1 MLNKYADWIVRWP
14 WLIIVVTVAL
24 VATAAY
30 GVRYVQFKNDY
41 RMFFSEDNPQ
51 LRAFEAL
58 EKTYTR
64 DDNILVVVTPQDGNV
79 FTVKNLAIAE
89 YITQRLWRTPY
100 ATRVDSITNFQHST
114 AQGDDLFVGDL
125 VHRADRLSPTELVR
139 IQQVAVN
146 SPLLRNRLVSPDG
159 RVMGF
164 NLIVRR
170 PGKDQNAETKDAVT
184 FVRELVS
191 EVQRAHP
198 EISFHLTGALM
209 IDTAFAESSERDA
222 KTLTPTMLTI
232 IVVGLWWFLRSF
244 IGMAAAATM
253 MTLSVISAIGLA
265 GWLGIVFSPSSIP
278 APTILLTLAVADS
291 VHILTG
297 YYAGLNRGLPQPAAM
312 KESLQA
318 NFKAIF
324 FTNLTTAVGFWSM
337 NYSDA
342 PPFRDLGNITA
353 MGVGAAYLLTI
364 SFLPAL
370 MMVLPA
376 TRGHV
381 APTVGTTFIG
391 LAGLIAKYRYI
402 LAVIVPVVVGV
413 VLACIPLNRLDDLY
427 VRYFDESI
435 AFRSDTDYITK
446 NLTGMYNIDYSVE
459 QGEQG
464 GLNEPAFLQ
473 QVERFAQWYRE
484 QPEVLH
490 VYVLNDI
497 LKRLNQNMHGDDP
510 AWYRLPESRELAAQ
524 YMLLFEMSLPY
535 GLDLSNRVNVSKSAT
550 RMTVTLRSLTSQ
562 QIIDLETRAQ
572 GWLAGNAP
580 LIKRA
585 DGTGT
590 TVLFAHIGQRNIVSM
605 ISGELMSTV
614 IVSLIMILVLRSVSL
629 GLLSLV
635 PNLLPAGM
643 AFGIWGVMVG
653 QVGMASSVVAAMTL
667 GILVDDTVHFLSK
680 YQHARREKHL
690 EPQEALSYAFV
701 TVGHALWVTS
711 AVLIAGFSLLTLSP
725 FRINYETGLLTSIIF
740 ALGLFA
746 EFLLL
751 PLIILIGHDLKRV
764 VRSWFSKPVPVIQ
777 S

>member
-1 MLNKYADWIVRWP
+1 MVNKYANWVVRWP
-14 WLIIVVTVAL
+14 WLVIGICVAL
-24 VATAAY
+24 TATAGY

-64 DDNILVVVTPQDGNV
+64 DDNILVVVTPKDSDV
-79 FTVKNLAIAE
+79 FTPENLAIAE
-89 YITQRLWRTPY
+89 HITQRLWQTPY

-114 AQGDDLFVGDL
+114 AQGDELFVGDL
-125 VHRADRLSPTELVR
+125 VHGADRLSPADIAR
-139 IQQVAVN
+139 IKQIALN
-146 SPLLRNRLVSPDG
+146 EPLLRNRLISPDG
-159 RVMGF
+159 QVMGF
-164 NLIVRR
+164 NVIVRR
-170 PGKDQNAETKDAVT
+170 PGNDQNAETMEAVA
-184 FVRELVS
+184 FVRNLAAD
-191 EVQRAHP
+191 VQRAHP
-198 EISFHLTGALM
+198 GISFRLTGALM

-232 IVVGLWWFLRSF
+232 IVVGLWWFLRSV
-244 IGMAAAATM
+244 IGMLAAATM
-253 MTLSVISAIGLA
+253 MTLSVVSAIGLA
-265 GWLGIVFSPSSIP
+265 GWGGIVFSPSSIP

-291 VHILTG
+291 VHVLTA
-297 YYAGLNRGLPQPAAM
+297 YYAGISRGLSQQAAM
-312 KESLQA
+312 KESLQV

-353 MGVGAAYLLTI
+353 MGVGVAYVLTI

-370 MMVLPA
+370 MMVLPV
-376 TRGHV
+376 TRGHA
-381 APTVGTTFIG
+381 APAGGTTFVT
-391 LAGLIAKYRYI
+391 LAGWIAKHRYS
-402 LAVIVPVVVGV
+402 LAAIVPVVIGA

-435 AFRSDTDYITK
+435 TFRSDTDYITK
-446 NLTGMYNIDYSVE
+446 HLTGMYNIDYSIE
-459 QGEQG
+459 QGAPG
-464 GLNEPAFLQ
+464 GINEPAFLE
-473 QVERFAQWYRE
+473 QVERFAQWFRQ

-490 VYVLNDI
+490 VYVVNDI

-510 AWYRLPESRELAAQ
+510 AWYRLPETRGLSAQ
-524 YMLLFEMSLPY
+524 YLLLFEMSLPY
-535 GLDLSNRVNVSKSAT
+535 GLDLNNRVNVSKSAT
-550 RMTVTLRSLTSQ
+550 RMTVTLRSITSQ
-562 QIIDLETRAQ
+562 QVLDLEGRAQ
-572 GWLAGNAP
+572 TWLATNAP
-580 LIKRA
+580 LIKQA

-590 TVLFAHIGQRNIVSM
+590 TILFAHIGQRNIVSM
-605 ISGELMSTV
+605 ISGELMSIV
-614 IVSLIMILVLRSVSL
+614 IVSLIMIVVLRSVSL

-643 AFGIWGVMVG
+643 AFGIWGLMVG

-667 GILVDDTVHFLSK
+667 GILVDDTVHFLGK
-680 YQHARREKHL
+680 YQYARREKHL
-690 EPQEALSYAFV
+690 EPQEALSYAFG

-711 AVLIAGFSLLTLSP
+711 AVLIMGFSLLTLSP
-725 FRINYETGLLTSIIF
+725 FLVNYETGLLTSIIF

-751 PLIILIGHDLKRV
+751 PLIILIAHDVKRSLRGWFPRV
-764 VRSWFSKPVPVIQ
+764 VPVSQ

>member
-1 MLNKYADWIVRWP
+1 MLNKYVDWIVRWP
-14 WLIIVVTVAL
+14 WLVIMMTVVL
-24 VATAAY
+24 MATAGY

-51 LRAFEAL
+51 LQVFEAL

-64 DDNILVVVTPQDGNV
+64 DDNILVVVTPQDSGV
-79 FTVKNLAIAE
+79 FTAKNLAIAE
-89 YITQRLWRTPY
+89 YITKRLWQTPY

-125 VHRADRLSPTELVR
+125 VREADRLSPTELVR

-164 NLIVRR
+164 NLIIRR

-198 EISFHLTGALM
+198 ELSFHLTGALM

-265 GWLGIVFSPSSIP
+265 GWLGIAFSPSSIP

-297 YYAGLNRGLPQPAAM
+297 YYAGLHRGLARQAAM
-312 KESLQA
+312 KESLQV

-353 MGVGAAYLLTI
+353 MGVGVAYVLTI
-364 SFLPAL
+364 TFLPAL

-376 TRGHV
+376 KRGQI
-381 APTVGTTFIG
+381 APSVTTTFAG
-391 LAGLIAKYRYI
+391 LAGMIATHRYV
-402 LAVIVPVVVGV
+402 LVAVVPLLMGV
-413 VLACIPLNRLDDLY
+413 VLACIPLNRLDDQY
-427 VRYFDESI
+427 VRYFDESV

-446 NLTGMYNIDYSVE
+446 NLTGMYNIDYSIE

-510 AWYRLPESRELAAQ
+510 AWYRLPETRELAAQ

-550 RMTVTLRSLTSQ
+550 RMTVTLGSLTSQ

-572 GWLAGNAP
+572 GWLAGNAT

-605 ISGELMSTV
+605 ISGELISIV

-643 AFGIWGVMVG
+643 AFGVWGLMVG

-680 YQHARREKHL
+680 YQHARRDKQL

-701 TVGHALWVTS
+701 TVGHALWITS
-711 AVLIAGFSLLTLSP
+711 VVLIAGFSLLTLSP
-725 FRINYETGLLTSIIF
+725 FRVNYETGLLTSIIF

-751 PLIILIGHDLKRV
+751 PLIILITHDIKRV
-764 VRSWFSKPVPVIQ
+764 LRSWFSKPVPVIQ
-777 S
+777 P

>member
-1 MLNKYADWIVRWP
+1 MLNKYANWIVRWP
-14 WLIIVVTVAL
+14 WLIIVVTL
-24 VATAAY
+24 VLAATAAY

-51 LRAFEAL
+51 LRAFETL

-64 DDNILVVVTPQDGNV
+64 DDNILVVVTPHDGNV

-89 YITQRLWRTPY
+89 YITQRLWLTPY

-125 VHRADRLSPTELVR
+125 VRRADRLSPTELVR

-198 EISFHLTGALM
+198 ELSFHLTGALM

-222 KTLTPTMLTI
+222 KTLTPAMLVI

-297 YYAGLNRGLPQPAAM
+297 YYAGLNRGLAKQAAM
-312 KESLQA
+312 RESLEV

-353 MGVGAAYLLTI
+353 MGVGVAYLLTI

-370 MMVLPA
+370 MMVLPEK
-376 TRGHV
+376 RGHV
-381 APTVGTTFIG
+381 APTVGTTFMD
-391 LAGLIAKYRYI
+391 LAGLIANYRYI
-402 LAVIVPVVVGV
+402 LAGIVPVVVGV

-435 AFRSDTDYITK
+435 TFRSDTDYITK
-446 NLTGMYNIDYSVE
+446 NLTGMYNIDYSIE

-490 VYVLNDI
+490 VYVVNDI

-510 AWYRLPESRELAAQ
+510 SWYRLPESRELAAQ

-572 GWLAGNAP
+572 SWLAGNASP
-580 LIKRA
+580 IKRA

-590 TVLFAHIGQRNIVSM
+590 TVLFAHIGQRNITSM
-605 ISGELMSTV
+605 ISGELISIV

-680 YQHARREKHL
+680 YQHARRDKQL

-711 AVLIAGFSLLTLSP
+711 VVLIAGFSLLTLSP
-725 FRINYETGLLTSIIF
+725 FRVNYETGLLTSIIF

-751 PLIILIGHDLKRV
+751 PLIILIAHDVKRV
-764 VRSWFSKPVPVIQ
+764 LRSWLSKPVPVIQ